1 MGENNAQAARK
12 CEGIW
17 ITGDGVAEV
26 RPVAVGE
33 VGPYD
38 LLVET
43 KACGVCA
50 WDAKLYHG
58 VTAPGPFPYVIGH
71 EGVGVV
77 REVGPLVKGFT
88 VGDKVFCSS
97 GGNEMMV
104 QWFVQNASC
113 AAKLPEDTEDWAAAV
128 LEPTVCVVNLLE
140 KSGIRP
146 GDHVVVVGAG
156 YMGLLTLQGLARGSW
171 AGRITAFEVSPE
183 RLELARRLV
192 PDAFDPDSPEGREAV
207 RKIKEE
213 GGADVVIEFAAS
225 ESGFALANEL
235 IRKTGGNLVIGSWH
249 RKEVTFDGTLWHM
262 SGVNVLNLSPMSNRN
277 YTEVIPRT
285 GALYKRGIYT
295 PGDYVTHTARYDDVA
310 EVNRVLRISGT
321 KEDGYIKGAV
331 LF

>member
-1 MGENNAQAARK
+1 V
-12 CEGIW
+12 
-17 ITGDGVAEV
+17 GDGVAEV
-26 RPVAVGE
+26 RPVPVGK

-38 LLVET
+38 LLIET

-50 WDAKLYHG
+50 WDAKLFHG
-58 VTAPGPFPYVIGH
+58 VTAPGPYPYVIGH

-77 REVGPLVKGFT
+77 REVGPLVKGFS

-97 GGNEMMV
+97 GGNEMMC
-104 QWFVQNASC
+104 QYFVQNAAC
-113 AAKLPEDTEDWAAAV
+113 TAKLPPETEDWAKAV

-156 YMGLLTLQGLARGSW
+156 YMGLITLQGLVRGSW
-171 AGRITAFEVSPE
+171 AGRITAFEIRPE
-183 RLELARRLV
+183 RLELARKLT
-192 PDAFDPDSPEGREAV
+192 PDAFDPDSAVGRAAIEGIIR
-207 RKIKEE
+207 E

-225 ESGFALANEL
+225 DSGFVLANRL
-235 IRKTGGNLVIGSWH
+235 IRKIGGNLVIGSWH
-249 RKEVTFDGTLWHM
+249 RSDVTFDGTLWHM

-277 YTEVIPRT
+277 YTELIPRT
-285 GALYKRGIYT
+285 GALFLRGVYT
-295 PGDYVTHTARYDDVA
+295 PGDYVTHAVRYDDVA

-321 KEDGYIKGAV
+321 KEDGYIKGAI